1 MYLPTAFA
9 EDRLE
14 VKHGLI
20 RAYPL
25 GMLLITGAAPTAD
38 LVPFALYPDEGE
50 AGLGM
55 LRAHMARANPAWRS
69 LAAGSECLVVF
80 QGPEAYIS
88 PSWYASKATSHKVVP
103 TWNYAMV
110 QVRGAARV
118 VEDAAWL
125 RRQLCDLTAMQESG
139 LPEPWAVSDAPV
151 DFVDGLLKAIVGI
164 EIPIASIVGKWKVS
178 QNRGAADAEGVVAGL
193 SARAATAGNRGA
205 QGGPDRAADEGAA
218 AMAALVA
225 ERIGSGVKPG

>member
-1 MYLPTAFA
+1 MYLPIAFA

-25 GMLLITGAAPTAD
+25 GMLIIPGSAPTAD
-38 LVPFALYPDEGE
+38 LVPFALYPEEGE
-50 AGLGM
+50 AGLGV
-55 LRAHMARANPAWRS
+55 LRAHVARANPAWRA
-69 LAAGSECLVVF
+69 LAAGGTECLVVF

-88 PSWYASKATSHKVVP
+88 PSWYASKAASHKVVP

-118 VEDAAWL
+118 VEDPAWL
-125 RRQLCDLTAMQESG
+125 RRLLGDLTAIHENG
-139 LPEPWAVSDAPV
+139 LPEPWAVSDAPA
-151 DFVDGLLKAIVGI
+151 DFVEGLLKAIIGI

-178 QNRGAADAEGVVAGL
+178 QNRGSADAEGVVAGL
-193 SARAATAGNRGA
+193 TARAA
-205 QGGPDRAADEGAA
+205 DGAA

-225 ERIGSGVKPG
+225 ERIGPDVKPG

>member
-25 GMLLITGAAPTAD
+25 GMLVIQGDAPTAD

-50 AGLGM
+50 AGLGV
-55 LRAHMARANPAWRS
+55 LRAHVARANPAWRA
-69 LAAGSECLVVF
+69 LAAGAECLVVF

-88 PSWYASKATSHKVVP
+88 PSWYASKAVSHKVVP

-110 QVRGAARV
+110 QVRGTARV

-125 RRQLCDLTAMQESG
+125 RRLLGDLTEIQENG
-139 LPEPWAVSDAPV
+139 MPEPWSMSDAPAE
-151 DFVDGLLKAIVGI
+151 FVDGLLKAIIGI
-164 EIPIASIVGKWKVS
+164 EIPIASIAGKWKVS
-178 QNRGAADAEGVVAGL
+178 QNRSAADAAGVVAGL
-193 SARAATAGNRGA
+193 QAWAE
-205 QGGPDRAADEGAA
+205 ADIGTPVGEGAA
-218 AMAALVA
+218 AMADLVA
-225 ERIGSGVKPG
+225 GRITPG

>member
-20 RAYPL
+20 QAYPL
-25 GMLLITGAAPTAD
+25 GTLVIPGAAPTAD

-50 AGLGM
+50 AGLGV
-55 LRAHMARANPAWRS
+55 LRAHIARANPAWRS
-69 LAAGSECLVVF
+69 LAAGGMECLVVF

-88 PSWYASKATSHKVVP
+88 PSWYPSKTTSHKVVP

-125 RRQLCDLTAMQESG
+125 RRQLGDLTTMQEHG
-139 LPEPWAVSDAPV
+139 LPEPWAVSDAPP
-151 DFVDGLLKAIVGI
+151 DFVEGLLKAIVGI

-178 QNRGAADAEGVVAGL
+178 QNRSSADAEGVAAGL
-193 SARAATAGNRGA
+193 RSRAA
-205 QGGPDRAADEGAA
+205 P
-218 AMAALVA
+218 MAALVA
-225 ERIGSGVKPG
+225 ERIEPEVKPG

>member
-25 GMLLITGAAPTAD
+25 GMLIIPGAAPTAD
-38 LVPFALYPDEGE
+38 LMPFALYPDEGA
-50 AGLGM
+50 AGLGV
-55 LRAHMARANPAWRS
+55 LRAHVARANPAWRA
-69 LAAGSECLVVF
+69 LAAGGAECLVVF

-125 RRQLCDLTAMQESG
+125 RRLLGDLTAIQESA
-139 LPEPWAVSDAPV
+139 LPEPWAVSDAPA
-151 DFVDGLLKAIVGI
+151 DFVDGLLKAIIGI
-164 EIPIASIVGKWKVS
+164 EIPITSIVGKWKVS
-178 QNRGAADAEGVVAGL
+178 QNRAGADGEGVVAGL
-193 SARAATAGNRGA
+193 KARATPAG
-205 QGGPDRAADEGAA
+205 E

-225 ERIGSGVKPG
+225 ERIAPDIKRD

>member
-25 GMLLITGAAPTAD
+25 GMLIIPGAAPTAD
-38 LVPFALYPDEGE
+38 LVPFALYPDEGA

-55 LRAHMARANPAWRS
+55 LRAHLARANPAWRA
-69 LAAGSECLVVF
+69 LAASAECLVVF

-88 PSWYASKATSHKVVP
+88 PSWYASKAVSHKVVP

-110 QVRGAARV
+110 QVRGPARV

-125 RRQLCDLTAMQESG
+125 RRLLGDLTAIHESG
-139 LPEPWAVSDAPV
+139 LPQPWAVSDAPA
-151 DFVDGLLKAIVGI
+151 DFVDGLLKAIIGI
-164 EIPIASIVGKWKVS
+164 EIPVASIVGKWKVS
-178 QNRGAADAEGVVAGL
+178 QNRGTADAEGVVAGL
-193 SARAATAGNRGA
+193 VARATAAG
-205 QGGPDRAADEGAA
+205 D

-225 ERIGSGVKPG
+225 ERIAPDVRRD

>member
-1 MYLPTAFA
+1 MYLPTAFT

-25 GMLLITGAAPTAD
+25 GMLIIPGSAPTAD
-38 LVPFALYPDEGE
+38 LVPFALYPEEGE
-50 AGLGM
+50 AGLGV
-55 LRAHMARANPAWRS
+55 LRAHVARANPAWRA
-69 LAAGSECLVVF
+69 LATGGTECLVVF

-88 PSWYASKATSHKVVP
+88 PSWYASKAASHKVVP

-118 VEDAAWL
+118 VEDPAWL
-125 RRQLCDLTAMQESG
+125 RRLLGDLTAIHENG
-139 LPEPWAVSDAPV
+139 LPEPWAVSDAPA
-151 DFVDGLLKAIVGI
+151 DFVEGLLKAIIGI

-178 QNRGAADAEGVVAGL
+178 QNRGSADAEGVVAGL
-193 SARAATAGNRGA
+193 TARAA
-205 QGGPDRAADEGAA
+205 DGAA

-225 ERIGSGVKPG
+225 ERIEPDVKPG

>member
-25 GMLLITGAAPTAD
+25 GMLIIPGAAPTAD

-50 AGLGM
+50 AGLGV
-55 LRAHMARANPAWRS
+55 LRAHVARANPAWRV
-69 LAAGSECLVVF
+69 LAAGGTECLVVF

-125 RRQLCDLTAMQESG
+125 RRLLGDLTAVHESV
-139 LPEPWAVSDAPV
+139 LPEPWAVSDAPA
-151 DFVDGLLKAIVGI
+151 DFVDGLLKAIIGI

-178 QNRGAADAEGVVAGL
+178 QNRGSADAEGVVAGL
-193 SARAATAGNRGA
+193 TARATPSA
-205 QGGPDRAADEGAA
+205 E
-218 AMAALVA
+218 AMAALVT
-225 ERIGSGVKPG
+225 ERIAPDVTPD

>member
-25 GMLLITGAAPTAD
+25 GMLVIPGADGPTAD
-38 LVPFALYPDEGE
+38 LVPFALYPDEGP

-55 LRAHMARANPAWRS
+55 LRAHIARANPAWRA
-69 LAAGSECLVVF
+69 LAAGGECLVVF

-88 PSWYASKATSHKVVP
+88 PSWYASKAVSHKVVP

-125 RRQLCDLTAMQESG
+125 RRLLGDLTAMQESG
-139 LPEPWAVSDAPV
+139 LPEPWAVTDAPPE
-151 DFVDGLLKAIVGI
+151 FVDGLLKVIIGI

-178 QNRGAADAEGVVAGL
+178 QNRNAADGAGVVAGL
-193 SARAATAGNRGA
+193 QARDGV
-205 QGGPDRAADEGAA
+205 EGAA

-225 ERIGSGVKPG
+225 ARITPD

>member
-25 GMLLITGAAPTAD
+25 GMLIIPGAAPTAD

-50 AGLGM
+50 VGLGV
-55 LRAHMARANPAWRS
+55 LRAHVARANPAWRA
-69 LAAGSECLVVF
+69 LAGGSGECLVVF

-88 PSWYASKATSHKVVP
+88 PGWYASKAISHKVVP

-110 QVRGAARV
+110 QARGVARV

-125 RRQLCDLTAMQESG
+125 RRQLGDLTAVQENG
-139 LPEPWAVSDAPV
+139 LPEPWAVSDAPP
-151 DFVDGLLKAIVGI
+151 DFVNGLLKAIIGI
-164 EIPIASIVGKWKVS
+164 EIPIASLVGKWKVS
-178 QNRGAADAEGVVAGL
+178 QNRGSADAEGVVAGL
-193 SARAATAGNRGA
+193 KARAAAAGSETPA
-205 QGGPDRAADEGAA
+205 PDGAA

-225 ERIGSGVKPG
+225 QRIAPDVKPG

>member
-25 GMLLITGAAPTAD
+25 GMLVLPGAAPTAD

-50 AGLGM
+50 GGLGV
-55 LRAHMARANPAWRS
+55 LRAHLARANPAWQA
-69 LAAGSECLVVF
+69 LAAGGECLVVF
-80 QGPEAYIS
+80 QGPEAYVS
-88 PSWYASKATSHKVVP
+88 PSWYASKAVSHKVVP

-110 QVRGAARV
+110 QVRGRARV

-125 RRQLCDLTAMQESG
+125 RRLLGDLTAMQENG
-139 LPEPWAVSDAPV
+139 LPEPWAVSDAPA
-151 DFVDGLLKAIVGI
+151 DFVDGLLKAIIGI
-164 EIPIASIVGKWKVS
+164 ELPIASISGKWKVS
-178 QNRGAADAEGVVAGL
+178 QNRSTADAQGVAAGL
-193 SARAATAGNRGA
+193 RAAAARAAVDG
-205 QGGPDRAADEGAA
+205 QS

-225 ERIGSGVKPG
+225 QRIMPD